1 MLVRSFVF
9 PTDGK
14 PGGMTNSFSFSYAAG
29 GISER
34 WGHYA
39 PQLLIAGIAGF
50 IVLGWR
56 SATPTA
62 LSVFGSTALL
72 VLVILTWLQM
82 RQHER
87 RLCEQCARSIPL
99 NASEQ
104 AARYRRRF
112 AVTHAGSDLRLVAL
126 YLAVLLGST
135 MLLSVPH
142 GRWAWAA
149 IQTSI
154 IYLILACSTHSRLQP
169 WCPWCSNGGGG
180 SEVGDSTPDLP
191 RGPGRQLV

>member
-9 PTDGK
+9 RIYGK
-14 PGGMTNSFSFSYAAG
+14 PGVMTNSFSFSYAAG
-29 GISER
+29 GMSER

-39 PQLLIAGIAGF
+39 PQLLISAIGGS

-56 SATPTA
+56 SAAPTA

-72 VLVILTWLQM
+72 VFVILTWLLM
-82 RQHER
+82 RQHDR

-112 AVTHAGSDLRLVAL
+112 ALTHAGTDLRLVAL
-126 YLAVLLGST
+126 YLLVLLGSN
-135 MLLSVPH
+135 MLLMVPH

-149 IQTSI
+149 IQTSM
-154 IYLILACSTHSRLQP
+154 IYLILAYSTHRRLQP
-169 WCPWCSNGGGG
+169 WCPWCSDGGGG
-180 SEVGDSTPDLP
+180 SEVDDSTPDLP